1 METVQRITGWSPGS
15 VEHSVIRV
23 VEEGIEMEGV
33 VLGGSLE
40 EPFAIRYAV
49 MAYPDGRCRGVTAR
63 AIGEP
68 ILIELLA
75 DGKGGWTDDDG
86 MLIRGLDGALDV
98 DLGISPVA
106 HALMIRRLGLGVGE
120 SAEVSAAGI
129 DVLGGEIRIV
139 SHSPRSNNA
148 IRTVSNRILPTGIP
162 ASAVEPFFSDPR
174 IRGGCEWMRSNGSPW
189 ERRSY
194 PSEP

>member
-1 METVQRITGWSPGS
+1 METVQRITGWMPGS

-63 AIGEP
+63 VIGEP

-75 DGKGGWTDDDG
+75 DGTGGWTDDDG
-86 MLIRGLDGALDV
+86 VLIRGLDGALDV
-98 DLGISPVA
+98 DLGITPVA
-106 HALMIRRLGLGVGE
+106 HALTIRRLALGIGE
-120 SAEVSAAGI
+120 SAEVSVAGI
-129 DVLGGEIRIV
+129 DVLGGEIRFDARQFTRLDEDHYRV
-139 SHSPRSNNA
+139 HDLESGVTTELRCEPSSWA
-148 IRTVSNRILPTGIP
+148 IEILPRRKV
-162 ASAVEPFFSDPR
+162 AVTS
-174 IRGGCEWMRSNGSPW
+174 
-189 ERRSY
+189 
-194 PSEP
+194 